1 MIKVDQA
8 SETGS
13 KHSDDATNYY
23 IISDDKITR
32 SPEKYHDNVDKEDH
46 QNNQNGGQERLN
58 TLDDEV
64 HKLEV
69 KNTTNNNLTNYS
81 KNITSKSILTT
92 RSSFETQSTSKSSIT
107 TSKDTTTR
115 STSTESTFEIE
126 EGSSEESYV
135 QETGENYEEETGDSN
150 EETEDSIEETDDSN
164 EVTYD
169 EEPVQKTSK
178 SSINPEDDDFAAYG
192 DDTTVFN
199 YINVNNKGLTDLEKA
214 LQNESRIETD
224 SESSEEEQYSSEY
237 DYSGDEET
245 EQ

>member
-23 IISDDKITR
+23 IISNDEITIT
-32 SPEKYHDNVDKEDH
+32 PEKYHDNVDKEDH
-46 QNNQNGGQERLN
+46 QNNQNSGQERSN
-58 TLDDEV
+58 TLDDEI

-69 KNTTNNNLTNYS
+69 KNTTNNILTNYS

-107 TSKDTTTR
+107 TSKDTTTK
-115 STSTESTFEIE
+115 SAFEIE

-135 QETGENYEEETGDSN
+135 EETGENYEEET
-150 EETEDSIEETDDSN
+150 EDSN

-169 EEPVQKTSK
+169 EEPVHKTSK
-178 SSINPEDDDFAAYG
+178 SSINPEDDEFAAYG

-214 LQNESRIETD
+214 LQNESKTD
-224 SESSEEEQYSSEY
+224 TDTGSSDEEQYSSEY